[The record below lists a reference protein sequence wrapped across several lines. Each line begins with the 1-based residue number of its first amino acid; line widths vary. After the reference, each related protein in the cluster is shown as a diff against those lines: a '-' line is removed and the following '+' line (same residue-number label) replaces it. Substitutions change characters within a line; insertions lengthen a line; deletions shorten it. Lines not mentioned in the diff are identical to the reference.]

1 MSQSRSR
8 SRAWVAPY
16 IKSTVKI
23 GLPRIVIICN
33 IGTYHVLPPIHAGP
47 NRLLV
52 YCYLLYYYNII
63 IVAIFPD
70 PNITRTRTTPAA
82 RVRRTTCFVRCIFN
96 VHRFPS
102 QYPTSVS
109 VLLFIFFRS
118 INADRI

>member
-1 MSQSRSR
+1 MSIRVEA
-8 SRAWVAPY
+8 AWVARY

-33 IGTYHVLPPIHAGP
+33 IGTYHILPPILAGP

-63 IVAIFPD
+63 IAAMFPD

-82 RVRRTTCFVRCIFN
+82 RVRHTTCFVRCIFN
-96 VHRFPS
+96 VSRSPHNRRVCP
-102 QYPTSVS
+102 YYY
-109 VLLFIFFRS
+109 LFFFRS
-118 INADRI
+118 IDTDRI